1 MNNNFTEEM
10 LDSLRI
16 RVGEGMSEKRYF
28 HTLEVEKMAARL
40 GAIYAP
46 ERIPMLRAAALLHDV
61 TKEKSV
67 EEHIAI
73 FEGAGVALSD
83 AEKKSP
89 KMFHAQ
95 TAALVIPAE
104 YSEFATPTLVSA
116 VRYHT
121 TGRADM
127 TIEEKIIYLADYID
141 MSRTFEDCV
150 RLREF
155 FMSACPEELDMAARE
170 RHLRDA
176 LIMSYDMTVR
186 GLLEEGLPVNK
197 DTMAARNQLIRER
210 LMEKTV

>member
-40 GAIYAP
+40 GTIYAP
-46 ERIPMLRAAALLHDV
+46 ESIPMLRAAALLHDV

-141 MSRTFEDCV
+141 MSRTFSDCV
-150 RLREF
+150 ELREF
-155 FMSACPEELDMAARE
+155 FLAVDFENSSEEEKIA
-170 RHLRDA
+170 HLNRT
-176 LIMSYDMTVR
+176 LIKSYDLTIH
-186 GLLEEGLPVNK
+186 GLLEGGKLIDKTTLE
-197 DTMAARNQLIRER
+197 ARNFLI
-210 LMEKTV
+210 LHI